1 MTNNLHAVLR
11 AAAVIVLCAL
21 AAGRWGSHL
30 GSAARVVEREA
41 VQPDVDYLIS
51 TLAVIEQ
58 QNADPVDVESAIYEG
73 SIPSMLQRLDPH
85 SMFFGPEAYRRLRE
99 EQRGSYAG
107 VGMTIRAWGD
117 ETVIEYPFPETPAFK
132 AGIRP
137 GDIVVSIDDQP
148 AESLTVDEVAQHVR
162 GPEGTTVRLTLKRP
176 LVDELIKVTLARE
189 SIPRPSVPLAFTFDD
204 QVGYLRIATF
214 NENTPDEFDEQL
226 EQLESEGIKGLVLDL
241 RDNHGGLLSAGIHV
255 ADRFL
260 DRGQTIVSHWGR
272 ASDKRVYPSRSRRRE
287 HNYPM
292 TVLVNCNSASA
303 SEIVAG
309 ALQDHDRGLIV
320 GSNTFGKGLIQAVY
334 NLSDTTGLVLTT
346 ARYYTPS
353 GRLIQRTYDS
363 VSARQYYA
371 DPCADSYR
379 PPKQDPR
386 VTDLGRR
393 VFGGGGIAPD
403 IQVNELTSGEFQQRL
418 ENRRTFETYAQKY
431 CLDRPSLPDDWT
443 PRRADLSAFRA
454 DLADRNVPFDDAE
467 FEEERDY
474 IIRQLKRHIYTAC
487 VDYGEGLRVDAELD
501 PAVHEAAALLPQA
514 RKLLDRVT
522 EALAQRD

>member
-1 MTNNLHAVLR
+1 MANNLHAVLR
-11 AAAVIVLCAL
+11 AAAVVVLCAL

-41 VQPDVDYLIS
+41 VQDDVDYLLN
-51 TLAVIEQ
+51 TLAVVEQ
-58 QNADPVDVESAIYEG
+58 NHADPVDVEHAIYEG
-73 SIPSMLQRLDPH
+73 SIPAMLQRLDPH
-85 SMFFGPEAYRRLRE
+85 SMFFGPKAYERLRE

-107 VGMTIRAWGD
+107 VGMTIRSWGE
-117 ETVIEYPFPETPAFK
+117 ETVIDFPFPDTPAFK

-137 GDIVVSIDDQP
+137 GDVVVRIDDQP
-148 AESLTVDEVAQHVR
+148 AETLTVEEVAQHVR
-162 GPEGTTVRLTLKRP
+162 GPEGTTVRLTVRRP
-176 LVDELIKVTLARE
+176 VVEELIEVTLVRE
-189 SIPRPSVPLAFTFDD
+189 SIPRPSVPLAFRFKNE
-204 QVGYLRIATF
+204 VGYLRVTTF
-214 NENTPDEFDEQL
+214 NENTPDEFDTQL
-226 EQLESEGIKGLVLDL
+226 EQLESQGIKGLVLDL
-241 RDNHGGLLSAGIHV
+241 RDNQGGLLSAGIHV

-272 ASDKRVYPSRSRRRE
+272 ASDKRVYDSRSRRRE

-309 ALQDHDRGLIV
+309 ALQDHDRALIV

-363 VSARQYYA
+363 VSARQYYT

-379 PPKQDPR
+379 PPKEDPR

-403 IQVNELTSGEFQQRL
+403 IRVDELNLGEFQ
-418 ENRRTFETYAQKY
+418 RRMEKRRAFEGYAQKY
-431 CLDRPSLPDDWT
+431 CLDRSSLPNDWT
-443 PRRADLSAFRA
+443 PRRVDMRAFR
-454 DLADRNVPFDDAE
+454 DYL
-467 FEEERDY
+467 EERLIPYDPAEIQEENEY
-474 IIRQLKRHIYTAC
+474 IRRQIKTHVYTAC
-487 VDYGEGLRVDAELD
+487 VDYWEGLRVDAELD
-501 PAVHEAAALLPQA
+501 PAVHEAVQLLPEA

>member
-11 AAAVIVLCAL
+11 AVAVIVLCAL
-21 AAGRWGSHL
+21 AAGQWGSHL
-30 GSAARVVEREA
+30 GSAASVVERAA
-41 VQPDVDYLIS
+41 VQNDVDYLVR
-51 TLAVIEQ
+51 TLAVIKQ
-58 QNADPVDVESAIYEG
+58 QHAEPVDVESAIYEG

-99 EQRGSYAG
+99 EQRGSYPGA
-107 VGMTIRAWGD
+107 GMTIRAWGD
-117 ETVIEYPFPETPAFK
+117 ETVIEYQFPGTPAFK

-137 GDIVVSIDDQP
+137 GDIVVRIDGQP
-148 AESLTVDEVAQHVR
+148 AETLTVDEVAQHVC
-162 GPEGTTVRLTLKRP
+162 GPEGTTVQLTVQRP
-176 LVDELIKVTLARE
+176 VVDEFIEVTLVLE
-189 SIPRPSVPLAFTFDD
+189 SIPRPSVPLAFTFND
-204 QVGYLRIATF
+204 QVGYLRVATF

-226 EQLESEGIKGLVLDL
+226 EKLESEGVTGLILDL
-241 RDNHGGLLSAGIHV
+241 RDNQGGLLSAGIHV

-303 SEIVAG
+303 SEIFAG
-309 ALQDHDRGLIV
+309 ALQDHDRALIV

-363 VSARQYYA
+363 VSARQYYT
-371 DPCADSYR
+371 DPCANSYR

-386 VTDLGRR
+386 VTDLAG
-393 VFGGGGIAPD
+393 A
-403 IQVNELTSGEFQQRL
+403 S
-418 ENRRTFETYAQKY
+418 
-431 CLDRPSLPDDWT
+431 S
-443 PRRADLSAFRA
+443 
-454 DLADRNVPFDDAE
+454 
-467 FEEERDY
+467 
-474 IIRQLKRHIYTAC
+474 
-487 VDYGEGLRVDAELD
+487 
-501 PAVHEAAALLPQA
+501 
-514 RKLLDRVT
+514 
-522 EALAQRD
+522 

>member
-1 MTNNLHAVLR
+1 MTNNLHATLR
-11 AAAVIVLCAL
+11 AVAVIVLCAL

-30 GSAARVVEREA
+30 GSAASVVEREA
-41 VQPDVDYLIS
+41 VQDDVDYLVS

-58 QNADPVDVESAIYEG
+58 QHADPVDVEGAIYEG

-107 VGMTIRAWGD
+107 VGMTIRPWGE
-117 ETVIEYPFPETPAFK
+117 ETVIDHPFPDTPAFK
-132 AGIRP
+132 AGVRP
-137 GDIVVSIDDQP
+137 GDVVTRIDDQP

-162 GPEGTTVRLTLKRP
+162 GPEGTSVRLTLRRP
-176 LVDELIKVTLARE
+176 LVDELIEVTLVRE
-189 SIPRPSVPLAFTFDD
+189 SIPRPSVPLAFTFND
-204 QVGYLRIATF
+204 QIGYLRIATF

-226 EQLESEGIKGLVLDL
+226 EKLESEGIKGLVLDL
-241 RDNHGGLLSAGIHV
+241 RDNQGGLLSAGIHV

-363 VSARQYYA
+363 VSARQYYT

-403 IQVNELTSGEFQQRL
+403 IRVDELRKGAFQQL
-418 ENRRTFETYAQKY
+418 MENRRAFENYAQKY
-431 CLDRPSLPDDWT
+431 CLDRLSLPDNWT
-443 PRRADLSAFRA
+443 PRRTDVRAFRD
-454 DLADRNVPFDDAE
+454 DL
-467 FEEERDY
+467 EERLIPYDDDEFDEEDDY
-474 IIRQLKRHIYTAC
+474 ITRQIKKHVYTAC

-501 PAVHEAAALLPQA
+501 PAVHEAAALLPDA